1 MTAIGST
8 STTAGYCSTLTL
20 SPPAGEFIATI
31 KIGFDSSFIKYV
43 QAITYAGTTVT
54 GGTS

>member
-8 STTAGYCSTLTL
+8 STTAGYCSNLTL
-20 SPPAGEFIATI
+20 SPPSGEFISTI
-31 KIGFDSSFIKYV
+31 TLGFDSSYIKYIE
-43 QAITYAGTTVT
+43 ATTYAGTTVT

>member
-8 STTAGYCSTLTL
+8 STSTGYCSTLTL
-20 SPPAGEFIATI
+20 SPPNGEFISTI
-31 KIGFDSSFIKYV
+31 NIGFDSSYIKYI
-43 QAITYAGTTVT
+43 QATTYAGTTVT

>member
-8 STTAGYCSTLTL
+8 STSTGYCSTLTL
-20 SPPAGEFIATI
+20 SPPNGEFISTI
-31 KIGFDSSFIKYV
+31 NFGFDSSYIKYI
-43 QAITYAGTTVT
+43 QATTYAGTTVT